1 MFIKGFG
8 FLAKPN
14 PITYNGPFPINKTEE
29 AHGGNYAAEL
39 VSIDTTGSDNMLE
52 QKVPKVT
59 AGSIFWGTFVAT
71 NALADPMT
79 TTLFGIEYSEKPLLV
94 KGFFKYTP
102 GTEFYNSNGVLEPDT
117 KDECALS
124 AVLYEVEDVKETL
137 DGNNIYT
144 SEKIVASSVYTN
156 TGTSEYTPFELK
168 LEYKKDKEYD
178 PNKKYKF
185 AVIFSASKDGAA
197 YNAAVGSRLL
207 IDDVTIVNE

>member
-1 MFIKGFG
+1 M
-8 FLAKPN
+8 
-14 PITYNGPFPINKTEE
+14 
-29 AHGGNYAAEL
+29 
-39 VSIDTTGSDNMLE
+39 
-52 QKVPKVT
+52 
-59 AGSIFWGTFVAT
+59 
-71 NALADPMT
+71 
-79 TTLFGIEYSEKPLLV
+79 